1 MKTTEMISQLL
12 ETHRVLM
19 LVIFGLTC
27 LATASTFE
35 YTFAKVDVDNFV
47 AEVGALFLVVGSL
60 QFLFEMRLRRELL
73 SEVASAVIGS
83 ERVVASGLIDWL
95 EDSRK
100 VSDEEHWRH
109 SKKLTVGIQY
119 SPKFLDDHHA
129 IVRARCVAGLD
140 TTVLVL
146 KPDGDAA
153 SYLTTTRTGQANVAG
168 NVARIR
174 ELAKEAGMETQGNVK
189 VVEHDRVLR
198 YSFIETEECVWIKFF
213 TNSRGRATVPA
224 LKVKAGTPM
233 YAFLCNDTQRLMGDE
248 MP

>member
-1 MKTTEMISQLL
+1 
-12 ETHRVLM
+12 M

-100 VSDEEHWRH
+100 VSDEEHWRR
-109 SKKLTVGIQY
+109 SKKTDRWDSV
-119 SPKFLDDHHA
+119 FA
-129 IVRARCVAGLD
+129 E
-140 TTVLVL
+140 VLGRL
-146 KPDGDAA
+146 PCGCEGAL
-153 SYLTTTRTGQANVAG
+153 Y
-168 NVARIR
+168 
-174 ELAKEAGMETQGNVK
+174 
-189 VVEHDRVLR
+189 
-198 YSFIETEECVWIKFF
+198 
-213 TNSRGRATVPA
+213 GRA
-224 LKVKAGTPM
+224 
-233 YAFLCNDTQRLMGDE
+233 
-248 MP
+248 

>member
-153 SYLTTTRTGQANVAG
+153 SYLRTTRTGQANEVGA
-168 NVARIR
+168 
-174 ELAKEAGMETQGNVK
+174 LFL
-189 VVEHDRVLR
+189 VVGSLQ
-198 YSFIETEECVWIKFF
+198 
-213 TNSRGRATVPA
+213 
-224 LKVKAGTPM
+224 
-233 YAFLCNDTQRLMGDE
+233 FLFE
-248 MP
+248 MRCRKRSTD